1 MTTAKIET
9 EHYVI
14 EGLDRF
20 DLVPKAEG
28 GE

>member
-1 MTTAKIET
+1 MTTAEIET